1 MYEGENMKS
10 YKIKTVILLVLL
22 IMGLSLYYYKNTN
35 KTEYSDKIGKVSLYV
50 ETYLAGKN
58 QLTHPNVIK
67 FNKEWHGYKY
77 WMGYTPYPNANGE
90 EENPSIAASN
100 DLYKWET
107 PKGLANPIADNEET
121 GCAEL
126 KDSQLI
132 YREDLD
138 RLEMWY
144 LGRVAVNLGGDGK
157 TLTLFRKI
165 SKDGVNW
172 SKYEIIKEFKY
183 VSPIVIWD
191 GSKYKLWGIG
201 FEGQG
206 TKGLFDY
213 MESEDGITWSDPV
226 HCSVN
231 GDSKTLDMWHGDIA
245 YNKDLKKYEFVY
257 IDTSNQNIYYSTSN
271 DGLSFSKNKIIL
283 KNDST
288 WTRLYRPTLV
298 YENNQYYVIYGAIGE
313 DNENYITMSVGKN
326 IDNLVGI
333 NKKDISKMMSTP
345 AETISKNESILEV
358 LSQYKKEFYRLE
370 LLLLIP
376 LFFVLQFIAS
386 KFIDIKK
393 YDIQFIT
400 FIMTI
405 LVCEIYI
412 IKKINFSKFD
422 SIFIGLIMGLLQGL
436 IISGCTNY
444 IILKSRLNLPN
455 HRNKEKYKN

>member
-1 MYEGENMKS
+1 MNLYILILQI
-10 YKIKTVILLVLL
+10 KI
-22 IMGLSLYYYKNTN
+22 
-35 KTEYSDKIGKVSLYV
+35 
-50 ETYLAGKN
+50 
-58 QLTHPNVIK
+58 
-67 FNKEWHGYKY
+67 F
-77 WMGYTPYPNANGE
+77 
-90 EENPSIAASN
+90 
-100 DLYKWET
+100 
-107 PKGLANPIADNEET
+107 
-121 GCAEL
+121 
-126 KDSQLI
+126 
-132 YREDLD
+132 
-138 RLEMWY
+138 
-144 LGRVAVNLGGDGK
+144 
-157 TLTLFRKI
+157 
-165 SKDGVNW
+165 
-172 SKYEIIKEFKY
+172 
-183 VSPIVIWD
+183 
-191 GSKYKLWGIG
+191 
-201 FEGQG
+201 
-206 TKGLFDY
+206 
-213 MESEDGITWSDPV
+213 
-226 HCSVN
+226 
-231 GDSKTLDMWHGDIA
+231 
-245 YNKDLKKYEFVY
+245 
-257 IDTSNQNIYYSTSN
+257 SN

-313 DNENYITMSVGKN
+313 DNENYITMSVGIN

-345 AETISKNESILEV
+345 VETISKNESILEV

-400 FIMTI
+400 FIMSI

-436 IISGCTNY
+436 IVSGCTNY
-444 IILKSRLNLPN
+444 IILKSKLALHI